1 MIKKNLFNLSFS
13 VVLLMLG
20 STYFTTFLTLKLHAL
35 DVKEWMIGCVHTAF
49 SIGFI
54 IGTLY
59 VHPFILWFNHRRSFF
74 IFTIGLALA
83 VFCNLFVFTLPT
95 IMVLRLISGV
105 SLAALYVIIESLYL
119 MISPLEKRG
128 QILSIYMIA
137 LYAAQSVSQFFHH
150 LIPLNSD
157 SIFWILSLIMLLS
170 CLPMKIFHLP
180 PADTPSL
187 SLKSVLKQKS
197 ISSLGLHVSFAS
209 GFILTSLYSFL
220 PLLAYK
226 IQLSVA
232 FIMSGLILGGLSS
245 QWPTGL
251 VLDRYPKKRVLVILS
266 LLTLGACAIL
276 SQMSLQA
283 STQYVMIL
291 LLGAFSFSFYPLAIG
306 EVCENQ
312 PQETLTGLTAVV
324 MLLYSFGMVLGPSTT
339 PLFNQLLGPYG
350 LIYQVGLS
358 AFLMGIHALFIL
370 LKTGKT
376 DPQASANQQ
385 FKRND

>member
-1 MIKKNLFNLSFS
+1 VIKKNLFSLSLS
-13 VVLLMLG
+13 VILLMLG
-20 STYFTTFLTLKLHAL
+20 STYFTTFLTLKLHAM

-49 SIGFI
+49 SVGFI

-83 VFCNLFVFTLPT
+83 IFANLFVFTLPT
-95 IMVLRLISGV
+95 IMFLRLISGV

-150 LIPLNSD
+150 LIPLTSD

-170 CLPMKIFHLP
+170 CVPMKLFYLT
-180 PADTPSL
+180 AASTPSL

-197 ISSLGLHVSFAS
+197 LSFLGLHVSFAS

-220 PLLAYK
+220 PLFAYK
-226 IQLSVA
+226 LHLSVA
-232 FIMSGLILGGLSS
+232 FTMSGLILGGLSS
-245 QWPTGL
+245 QWPAGL
-251 VLDRYPKKRVLVILS
+251 LLDRYSKKKLLIMIS
-266 LLTLGACAIL
+266 LLTIGACAIL
-276 SQMSLQA
+276 SQGTLKA
-283 STQYVMIL
+283 PAQYVAVL
-291 LLGAFSFSFYPLAIG
+291 LLGAFSFSFYPMAIG

-312 PQETLTGLTAVV
+312 SHERLTGLTAVV

-339 PLFNQLLGPYG
+339 PLFNQLLGSYG
-350 LIYQVGLS
+350 LIYQVGLPLS
-358 AFLMGIHALFIL
+358 SWESMRFL
-370 LKTGKT
+370 
-376 DPQASANQQ
+376 P
-385 FKRND
+385 